1 MLLLFL
7 HCEKKTS
14 FNFILKRENRYIQ
27 MKKKKISFN
36 LIVKRENRYK
46 QTKMNEIK
54 LYIYKVIE
62 MDKMMEDWCV
72 WKVRRG
78 VCVI

>member
-1 MLLLFL
+1 
-7 HCEKKTS
+7 
-14 FNFILKRENRYIQ
+14 